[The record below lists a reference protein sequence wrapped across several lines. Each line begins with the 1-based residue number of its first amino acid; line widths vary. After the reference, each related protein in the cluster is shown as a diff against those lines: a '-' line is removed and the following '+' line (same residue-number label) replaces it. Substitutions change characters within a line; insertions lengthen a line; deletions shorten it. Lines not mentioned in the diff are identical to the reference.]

1 MVNKQVYQWLN
12 ERDIRRKVLQAFNQP
27 LISRQISKRTG
38 IPQDTC
44 SYLIAKFVDVGLL
57 VCLNPKSRNCRLYW
71 PTEKGHQYCRELY
84 RDQNR
89 LYNEAE
95 LLEIDWP
102 LYGWVCFSHRSAII
116 KALTH
121 PMQPSEIKRFF
132 RIQGTHIRISA
143 NNIRDIVRLFLSR
156 GIVYPVKIRKKAH
169 LRYELTDLG
178 TKLRRLLVQ
187 ADASL

>member
-1 MVNKQVYQWLN
+1 MVNKQIYQWLSEQEN
-12 ERDIRRKVLQAFNQP
+12 RKIVLKVFNQP

-44 SYLIAKFVDVGLL
+44 SYLIAQFVDVGLL
-57 VCLNPKSRNCRLYW
+57 VCLNPKARNCRLYW
-71 PTEKGHQYCRELY
+71 PTEKGHQCCRKLY
-84 RDQNR
+84 RDPNR
-89 LYNEAE
+89 LHKKPE

-156 GIVYPVKIRKKAH
+156 GIVRPVKIQKKAH

-178 TKLRRLLVQ
+178 IKLRQLLIQ
-187 ADASL
+187 ADVSL